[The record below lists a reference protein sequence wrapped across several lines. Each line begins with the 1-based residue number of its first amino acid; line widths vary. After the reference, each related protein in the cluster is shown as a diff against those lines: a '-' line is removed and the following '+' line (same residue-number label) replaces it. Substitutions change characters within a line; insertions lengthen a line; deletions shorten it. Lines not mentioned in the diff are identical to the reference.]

1 MNQILI
7 FITTFIIQF
16 VIAIEMNLIGPL
28 APFLSTYFNIAD
40 NYVILFNLGYSAVG
54 ILVPYLGIISDRF
67 GKKKMLSAALIM
79 FIIGTLIAG
88 ISNNP
93 LHFALGRIF
102 IGLGYYSLSGTNLSY
117 ISEFIDYD
125 KRGKAS
131 GILRIAFGI
140 AVLIS
145 PLYSA
150 TLIARFSNILSV
162 YLPLTILGILALLL
176 LIFLPE
182 TTIEENK
189 KFDKKRF
196 FQLLQEPKNLKI
208 FISIFF
214 ITTAPSILLNF
225 LGIHM
230 SNEFGLTQVQIGFVY
245 TLIAIGTLLG
255 IGCSAIFTDR
265 LGKLNFSSF
274 LFGIMVIS
282 LFAIPYIN
290 SLPITII
297 LCFLFAFGLDGG
309 WTSYQAYATEISPE
323 NRGTFMSLF
332 YTVNALTV
340 TFYSIFGS
348 IIYSIGGFKLSVGIA
363 TLAAIIGF
371 SIVYKLNKNENK
383 KFKHIN

>member
-7 FITTFIIQF
+7 FVTTFIIQF
-16 VIAIEMNLIGPL
+16 VIATEMNLIGPL
-28 APFLSTYFNIAD
+28 APFLSNYFNIGD

-79 FIIGTLIAG
+79 FILGTFIAG
-88 ISNNP
+88 NSHNP
-93 LHFALGRIF
+93 LHFGLARIL

-117 ISEFIDYD
+117 VSEFIDYD

-140 AVLIS
+140 AVLFS

-150 TLIARFSNILSV
+150 TLISKFNNISSV
-162 YLPLTILGILALLL
+162 YIPLTMLGILALILL
-176 LIFLPE
+176 LFLPE
-182 TTIEENK
+182 TSTDENK
-189 KFDKKRF
+189 KFDKQRF
-196 FQLLQEPKNLKI
+196 FQLLQEPKNIKI

-225 LGIHM
+225 LGIYM
-230 SNEFGLTQVQIGFVY
+230 SSEFGLSQVQIGFIY

-265 LGKLNFSSF
+265 IGKLKFSSF
-274 LFGIMVIS
+274 LFSIMVAS

-290 SLPITII
+290 SLPVII
-297 LCFLFAFGLDGG
+297 VFCFLFAFGLDGG

-348 IIYSIGGFKLSVGIA
+348 IIYSIGGFKLAVGIA
-363 TLAAIIGF
+363 TLAAIVGF
-371 SIVYKLNKNENK
+371 SLVYKLNKDESK
-383 KFKHIN
+383 K

>member
-7 FITTFIIQF
+7 FVTTFIIQF
-16 VIAIEMNLIGPL
+16 VIATEMNLIGPL
-28 APFLSTYFNIAD
+28 APFLSNYFNIGD

-79 FIIGTLIAG
+79 FILGTFIAG
-88 ISNNP
+88 NSHNP
-93 LHFALGRIF
+93 LHFGLARIL

-117 ISEFIDYD
+117 VSEFIDYD

-140 AVLIS
+140 AVLFS

-150 TLIARFSNILSV
+150 TLISKFNNISSV
-162 YLPLTILGILALLL
+162 YIPLTMLGILALILL
-176 LIFLPE
+176 FFLPE
-182 TTIEENK
+182 TSTDENK
-189 KFDKKRF
+189 KFDKQRF
-196 FQLLQEPKNLKI
+196 FQLLQEPKNIKI

-225 LGIHM
+225 LGIYM
-230 SNEFGLTQVQIGFVY
+230 SSEFGLSQVQIGFVY

-265 LGKLNFSSF
+265 IGKLKFSSF
-274 LFGIMVIS
+274 LFSIMVTS

-290 SLPITII
+290 SLPVII
-297 LCFLFAFGLDGG
+297 VFCFLFAFGLDGG

-348 IIYSIGGFKLSVGIA
+348 IIYSIGGFKLAVGIA
-363 TLAAIIGF
+363 TLAAIVGF
-371 SIVYKLNKNENK
+371 SLVYKLNKDESK
-383 KFKHIN
+383 K